1 MVVSCWSAKGGSGTT
16 VVAAS
21 LALVL
26 AQTPGNEV
34 LLVDL
39 AGDLPAA
46 LGLAEPAGPG
56 VMGWAEAGSDVPAD
70 ALARLEVPVGARVAL
85 LPRGAGPG
93 AVAIERMEL
102 LAAMFAADDRTVVID
117 CGTLTAEAPA
127 LPMAAGATVSLLV
140 TRACYL
146 SLRRAVAAPIR
157 PSAVALVNEPGR
169 ALDRR
174 DIESILGVAVTAE
187 ITIDPGVARAVDAGL
202 LASRLPR
209 SLQRALRDAA

>member
-26 AQTPGNEV
+26 ARAPGDEV

-39 AGDLPAA
+39 AGDVPAA

-56 VMGWAEAGSDVPAD
+56 VMDWAEAGSDVPAD
-70 ALARLEVPVGARVAL
+70 ALARLEVPVGPRVAL

-93 AVAIERMEL
+93 VVATERMEL
-102 LAAMFAADDRTVVID
+102 LAAMLAADDRTVVVD
-117 CGTLTAEAPA
+117 CGTLTAETVA

-174 DIESILGVAVTAE
+174 DIESILGVPVTAE
-187 ITIDPGVARAVDAGL
+187 ITVDPGVARAVDAGL

-209 SLQRALRDAA
+209 SLQRALRDAG